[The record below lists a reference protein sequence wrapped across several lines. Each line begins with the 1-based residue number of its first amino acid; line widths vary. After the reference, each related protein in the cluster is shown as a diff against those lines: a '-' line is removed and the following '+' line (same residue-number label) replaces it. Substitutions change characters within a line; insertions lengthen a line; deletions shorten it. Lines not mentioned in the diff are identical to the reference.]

1 MASSKL
7 YTWIDI
13 QDKIESYFQMNSEK
27 SESILQY
34 CNFRSYWEGLTVYYA
49 KIDQTQIIEVLEDIF
64 LAAFD
69 KDRSVIFLHEKK
81 EFPVRIE
88 KTNLEDIEKTKI
100 RPTLSRPSFIA
111 TLETERLN
119 RDALQSPYIFAFHSY
134 KGGVGRTL
142 HALALAT
149 ELSKSKKVLL
159 IDADFEAPG
168 ITWLT
173 ESPEIAFSDFLAMVH
188 GSGEEEMPSV
198 IDSVA
203 SILQTSPIDK
213 NLFVLPAFR
222 NIEDSNPVLEIKP
235 ENIYNFSDKPFIL
248 TDLIEKL
255 GAKLGVDCIIIDL
268 RAGISE
274 LSTGWLFDPRII
286 KAFVT
291 TRSSQSVRGTATM
304 FKILA
309 DFERNV
315 LRLNGDNGRV
325 SPYLIFSMLP
335 ENTIED
341 FKNNWLYEEKI
352 ENKDDYGLRKNYLN
366 LILNGK
372 KINDLEGSSGFEEM
386 TPSDIQGR
394 LLESLTLV
402 SKEYDSLKTLPS
414 NWEKVRKLIT
424 DSGLDQQVSKL
435 TDILQLTESISDIAS
450 IQNKLKET
458 CDNYINAE
466 KEEVPDFLKT
476 ESIKNLVQKNRI
488 QLPISVVIGAK
499 GSGKTFLFKQIVQ
512 HENWDQF
519 AKKVLQ
525 NDTINSDAII
535 LPITRAQNMAQTDL
549 YTKIPKAI
557 SQVTKSENSN
567 IFIDDVKP
575 DIERNLLGNYTV
587 SEWKEFWLDYISW
600 SAGFRIGEKNV
611 GREFIKLIR
620 ENHLR
625 IVSVFDGL
633 EDLFKNFNADV
644 NQQKAL
650 EALIQTLPNWLESQP
665 ERQLGA
671 IIFVRKDLVTTA
683 ISQNSGQFIDRYK
696 EFELK
701 WNSAEVLR
709 LVYWIVRP
717 ILGLSDQLNDVYILN
732 EEELI
737 RRLHRLWGM
746 KLGQINSKEAST
758 HNWVLGSLA
767 NLNKEIQSRDVVR
780 FLFNASSKS
789 LDDKKNQK
797 IYPDR
802 ILFPASIRDAIDYV
816 GLEKLGEVKK
826 ENKPLEI
833 VLNRLETKTREL
845 RFPCDPSKL
854 NELLGDTYAK
864 DIKILEDNGVISL
877 YNGEYYMAEIFR
889 LGMRFESSRRGRPK
903 VLYF

>member
-1 MASSKL
+1 MVSSKL
-7 YTWIDI
+7 YTWIDV
-13 QDKIESYFQMNSEK
+13 QDKIESYFQLHPEK
-27 SESILQY
+27 TISVLEY
-34 CNFRSYWEGLTVYYA
+34 CNFRAYWEGLTVYFA
-49 KIDQTQIIEVLEDIF
+49 KIERNQIVEVLDDIF
-64 LAAFD
+64 GAAFD
-69 KDRSVIFLHEKK
+69 MNKNVIYLHEKK

-88 KTNLEDIEKTKI
+88 EVDEDDIDKIKI

-111 TLETERLN
+111 SLETENLN
-119 RDALQSPYIFAFHSY
+119 RNALQSPHIFAFHSY

-142 HALALAT
+142 HALALAI
-149 ELSKSKKVLL
+149 ELSKNKKVLL

-168 ITWLT
+168 ITWLV

-188 GSGEEEMPSV
+188 GSGEEEIPSV

-203 SILQTSPIDK
+203 SILHPSPIDK

-235 ENIYNFSDKPFIL
+235 ENIYNFSDEPFIL
-248 TDLIEKL
+248 TNLIEQL
-255 GAKLGVDCIIIDL
+255 GVELGVDCIIIDL
-268 RAGISE
+268 RAGVSE
-274 LSTGWLFDPRII
+274 LSTGWLFDPKII

-291 TRSSQSVRGTATM
+291 TRSSQSIRGTATM

-309 DFERNV
+309 DFEKNV
-315 LRLNGDNGRV
+315 LKLDGENGRV

-335 ENTIED
+335 ENSIGD
-341 FKNNWLYEEKI
+341 FTSNWFYEEKI
-352 ENKDDYGLRKNYLN
+352 ENKDDYNLRKNYLN

-372 KINDLEGSSGFEEM
+372 KIDELEGGPGFEEM

-424 DSGLDQQVSKL
+424 DSGLDLQISKL
-435 TDILQLTESISDIAS
+435 SEMLQQPESISDITS
-450 IQNKLKET
+450 IQRKIMEK

-466 KEEVPDFLKT
+466 REQVNDFLKT
-476 ESIKNLVQKNRI
+476 ESIKSLVHKNRI

-512 HENWDQF
+512 NKTWNQF
-519 AKKVLQ
+519 AKEVFL
-525 NDTINSDAII
+525 NDAINSDAII

-557 SQVTKSENSN
+557 TDVTKSEDSN
-567 IFIDDVKP
+567 IFIDAVKP
-575 DIERNLLGNYTV
+575 DIERNLSENYTV
-587 SEWKEFWLDYISW
+587 SEWKELWLDYIAW
-600 SAGFRIGEKNV
+600 SAGFSVGNKNV
-611 GREFIKLIR
+611 GREFIQFIQINKLKI
-620 ENHLR
+620 
-625 IVSVFDGL
+625 ISVFDGL
-633 EDLFKNFNADV
+633 EDLFKNFNTDE

-671 IIFVRKDLVTTA
+671 IIFIRKDLVTTA

-701 WNSAEVLR
+701 WNSEEVLR
-709 LVYWIVRP
+709 LVYWIVSP
-717 ILGLSDQLNDVYILN
+717 NLGLSDTPNDAYNMN

-758 HNWVLGSLA
+758 HKWVLGSLA

-780 FLFNASSKS
+780 FLFKASSKS

-816 GLEKLGEVKK
+816 GLEKLEEVKK
-826 ENKPLEI
+826 ENKPLEE
-833 VLNRLETKTREL
+833 VLTILETKTKDV
-845 RFPCDPSKL
+845 RFPCEPSKL
-854 NELLGDTYAK
+854 NALLGGSYAK

-877 YNGEYYMAEIFR
+877 YNGEYYMAEIYR
-889 LGMRFESSRRGRPK
+889 LGMKFESSRKGRPK